1 MINQSG
7 FSQTNEHG
15 GLASRVQ
22 NREAGALTPS
32 SQEQKGQQ
40 SKQKLSTELR
50 GEIRGSQLKSP
61 LDGQ

>member
-40 SKQKLSTELR
+40 SK
-50 GEIRGSQLKSP
+50 
-61 LDGQ
+61 